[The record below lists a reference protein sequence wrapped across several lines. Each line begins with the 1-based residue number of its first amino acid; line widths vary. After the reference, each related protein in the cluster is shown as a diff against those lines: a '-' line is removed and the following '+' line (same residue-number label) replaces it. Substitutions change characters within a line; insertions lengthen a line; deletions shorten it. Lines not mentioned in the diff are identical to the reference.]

1 MPFKNVGGKGLG
13 VDMAAV
19 SMLTRVDE
27 LTDLCYVDSDV
38 SKHVVRLV
46 VLSDVDGCH
55 IINVQWRRQLR
66 FDIHLEEDE
75 LGGLDLSR
83 AEAAAAALIS
93 ASVEECDTVRW
104 RMACE

>member
-13 VDMAAV
+13 VDIHV
-19 SMLTRVDE
+19 VISGVYVDEGRHSVVDE

-83 AEAAAAALIS
+83 GGGCGLNLCIS
-93 ASVEECDTVRW
+93 RRV
-104 RMACE
+104 